1 MRYVITLYSY
11 FDNKA
16 RAVIQE
22 ANNMI
27 HALQLCS
34 DAGYNVDCVIAI
46 TEVD

>member
-16 RAVIQE
+16 RAVVQE

-27 HALQLCS
+27 HALQLYG
-34 DAGYNVDCVIAI
+34 DAGYNIDCVIAI

>member
-1 MRYVITLYSY
+1 MKYVITFYSN
-11 FDNKA
+11 FDGKA

-22 ANNMI
+22 ACNMI

-34 DAGYNVDCVIAI
+34 NAGYNLDCVIAI